1 MRMRV
6 RLIAALTALLM
17 MLGASAVSA
26 APGSATCAVGG
37 DSTFTVGA
45 DGYYAWVWREGKR
58 VRGYGWA
65 YLTTGDSPKSVST
78 PTNWSGSGTRK
89 FGVLWSGSSSYQYVD
104 CT

>member
-1 MRMRV
+1 MRK
-6 RLIAALTALLM
+6 RLVGTVTAGLLL
-17 MLGASAVSA
+17 LGASAVQA
-26 APGSATCAVGG
+26 APGSADCDVDD

-58 VRGYGWA
+58 IRGYGWE
-65 YLTTGDSPKSVST
+65 YLDAEIGTKTLDS
-78 PTNWSGSGTRK
+78 PTNWSGSGAKK